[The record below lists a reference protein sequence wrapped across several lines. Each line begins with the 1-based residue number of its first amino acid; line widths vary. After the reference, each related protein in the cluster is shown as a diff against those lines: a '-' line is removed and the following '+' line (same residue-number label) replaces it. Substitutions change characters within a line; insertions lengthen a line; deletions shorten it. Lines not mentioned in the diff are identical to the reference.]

1 MRSIDLNADLGEGCG
16 HDDELLAI
24 VTSASIAC
32 GGHAG
37 DAQTMR
43 RTAEV
48 ALARGV
54 KIGAHVSYVDRGGFG
69 RRETGETSAEIHAAV
84 SRQLAEF
91 HEITTSIGA
100 AVRFV
105 KPHGALYHRIARDPA
120 AADALAEAL
129 SESTLSSVV
138 LLQPASPGAQTLI
151 EHGVRV
157 VAECFADRAY
167 EPDGSLVDRARAG
180 AVIDDVDEA
189 AARAVELA
197 GGTIAAYDGSP
208 VALDAESICVHGD
221 TPNSVQLARAVRA
234 ALEAAGVGVRAFS

>member
-16 HDDELLAI
+16 HDDELLTV

-37 DAQTMR
+37 DAQTIR
-43 RTAEV
+43 RTAES

-54 KIGAHVSYVDRGGFG
+54 QIGAHVSYADRAGFG
-69 RRETGETSAEIHAAV
+69 RHEAGATASEIHDTV
-84 SRQLAEF
+84 CRQLAEF
-91 HEITTSIGA
+91 LEVADAVGA
-100 AVRFV
+100 LARFV

-120 AADALAEAL
+120 AAAAFAQAVR
-129 SESTLSSVV
+129 ESMPSPVA
-138 LLQPASPGAQTLI
+138 LLQATSPGAAVLLDR
-151 EHGVRV
+151 GVRV

-167 EPDGSLVDRARAG
+167 EPDGSLLDRSRAG

-197 GGTIAAYDGSP
+197 HGAIAAHDGSV
-208 VALDAESICVHGD
+208 VAVRAESICVHGD
-221 TPNSVQLARAVRA
+221 APNSVLLARRVRS
-234 ALEAAGVGVRAFS
+234 ALEAAGIDVLAFS